1 MIKIDTRKMDLAI
14 YVIDLKIANIMRD
27 NKLKTYDELKEKITK
42 LKKEKEEIYKNNE
55 EVIEKLLNKYILD
68 VKK

>member
-1 MIKIDTRKMDLAI
+1 MDLAI

-55 EVIEKLLNKYILD
+55 EVIEKVLNKYILD

>member
-55 EVIEKLLNKYILD
+55 ELIEKVLNKYILD